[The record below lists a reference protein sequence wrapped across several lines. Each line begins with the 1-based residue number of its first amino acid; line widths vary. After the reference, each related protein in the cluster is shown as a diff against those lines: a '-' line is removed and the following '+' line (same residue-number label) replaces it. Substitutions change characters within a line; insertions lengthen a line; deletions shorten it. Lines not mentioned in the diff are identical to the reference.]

1 LAGTVLKNKCLGNVA
16 FKLTGFTAEKKSK
29 ERLIYPMLA
38 RPTLAL
44 LLLCAL
50 PAWSADWLTVASDRL
65 RKVELDRASVLKAEK
80 GTKVAWGRIVL
91 SDAQAKLAGYRAV
104 HALNRYD
111 CAARTFT
118 IVKREYFGDDDQ
130 MLREESIDNSR
141 PIGIKAGT
149 ADDRFFSEVCQ
160 AGEKDGATKADANGP
175 KEQPAPRQKEVAR
188 PPSVKALTQM
198 AAEAERRIAAVQHTE
213 TASADS
219 DAKARPQRAA
229 MPLNTE
235 DAPAPAPARPAPARK
250 PVVNEIAATDTYAYP
265 RRASRPTPKP
275 TVAAVQAPA
284 PAIPSGPREWNYS
297 GENGPQAWAR
307 LSSDYAQ
314 CGQGQRQSPIDLRD
328 GIKVD
333 QEPIAF
339 DYRPS
344 YFRITDT
351 GRTIQVDYGPGS
363 TIKTMGRTY
372 TLVSIQFHQP
382 SEERIEGRSF
392 DMSAHLIHRDPQGHV
407 AVVAV
412 LLQEGHTNDTLQTLW
427 NNLPLERN
435 DAYQPDSPI
444 DANRLLPEQR
454 GYFSYMGSIT
464 TPPCTEG
471 VLWLVMKQP
480 IEVSRDQIDVFGR
493 FYRNNIRPIQPTAER
508 IIKESR

>member
-1 LAGTVLKNKCLGNVA
+1 
-16 FKLTGFTAEKKSK
+16 
-29 ERLIYPMLA
+29 MLA
-38 RPTLAL
+38 RSALAL
-44 LLLCAL
+44 LLLCSL

-65 RKVELDRASVLKAEK
+65 RRVELDRASVLKAEK

-118 IVKREYFGDDDQ
+118 IVKREFFGDDDN

-141 PIGIKAGT
+141 PISIKAGT

-160 AGEKDGATKADANGP
+160 TGEKDSAAKDEAKAPRNEAP
-175 KEQPAPRQKEVAR
+175 PRQKEALR
-188 PPSVKALTQM
+188 PPTVKALTQM
-198 AAEAERRIAAVQHTE
+198 ATEAERRIAAVQRAEAGAAENDT
-213 TASADS
+213 
-219 DAKARPQRAA
+219 KARPQRAA
-229 MPLNTE
+229 LPLNPDE
-235 DAPAPAPARPAPARK
+235 PPAPARGAPARK
-250 PVVNEIAATDTYAYP
+250 AVNEIPPPDTFAYP
-265 RRASRPTPKP
+265 RRAAPRPAPKAM
-275 TVAAVQAPA
+275 AASATA
-284 PAIPSGPREWNYS
+284 NTAASTPAIPSGPREWSYS
-297 GENGPQAWAR
+297 GEDGPQQWAG
-307 LSSDYAQ
+307 LSSDYAR
-314 CGQGQRQSPIDLRD
+314 CGNGQRQSPIDLRD

-333 QEPIAF
+333 QQPIAF

-372 TLVSIQFHQP
+372 TLTSIQFHQP

-392 DMSAHLIHRDPQGHV
+392 DMSAHLIHRDQQGHV

-412 LLQEGHTNDTLQTLW
+412 LLQEGPANDALQTLW

-471 VLWLVMKQP
+471 VLWLVLKQP
-480 IEVSRDQIDVFGR
+480 VDVSREQIDIFGR
-493 FYRNNIRPIQPTAER
+493 FYRGNVRPIQPTAGR